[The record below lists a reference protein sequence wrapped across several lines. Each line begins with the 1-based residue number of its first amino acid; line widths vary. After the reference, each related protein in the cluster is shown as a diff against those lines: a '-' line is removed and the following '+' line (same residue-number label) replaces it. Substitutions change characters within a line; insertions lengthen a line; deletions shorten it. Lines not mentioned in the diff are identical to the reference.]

1 MSEQV
6 PIDHIL
12 SKKTV
17 IQMTSVPR
25 STLDHWISK
34 GQFPPPVALGPC
46 RVGWRAST
54 IQEWINSRPVAKRVL
69 PITAKDPGTDA
80 IHAIPEPVVRRRG
93 RSSKA
98 SVVASQQ
105 GQG

>member
-1 MSEQV
+1 MPEQT

-25 STLDHWISK
+25 GTLDHWISK

-54 IQEWINSRPVAKRVL
+54 IQEWIGSRPIANRVL
-69 PITAKDPGTDA
+69 PTTAKDPGTETTP
-80 IHAIPEPVVRRRG
+80 AIPEPVVRRRG
-93 RSSKA
+93 RPSKA
-98 SVVASQQ
+98 TVATSQQ
-105 GQG
+105 AQG

>member
-1 MSEQV
+1 MPEQT

-25 STLDHWISK
+25 GTLDHWISK

-54 IQEWINSRPVAKRVL
+54 IQAWIDSRPIANRVL
-69 PITAKDPGTDA
+69 PTTAKAPGADT
-80 IHAIPEPVVRRRG
+80 IQGIPEPVVRRRG
-93 RSSKA
+93 RPSKV
-98 SVVASQQ
+98 SVTAGQQ
-105 GQG
+105 GQE

>member
-1 MSEQV
+1 MPEQT

-25 STLDHWISK
+25 GTLDHWISK

-54 IQEWINSRPVAKRVL
+54 IQEWIDSRPIANRIL
-69 PITAKDPGTDA
+69 PSTAAVSGTDTTQTTTKPA
-80 IHAIPEPVVRRRG
+80 TNRRG
-93 RSSKA
+93 RPSKA
-98 SVVASQQ
+98 TVATNQQ
-105 GQG
+105 AQG